1 MLPPPIDQFS
11 SYDELLAHVRAFV
24 LTQGYAVTIKRTRTD
39 VNGKVKNVTL
49 CCDRGGSYRNSLNLT
64 DDLRCRQTASRL
76 LDCPFELHGTR
87 RNGVWFLEVRNSEH
101 NHEASEDMSGHP
113 IARRLNTEQRELVQ
127 QMSAAGSHP
136 REILSTIHQSDLS
149 SMATSRT
156 IYNTLHSIREER
168 LDGRTPIQALFDKL
182 QESDFEFDYQRDH
195 QNHITHL
202 FFAHR
207 ISIALTRTYP
217 VVLLLDCTYKTNRYR
232 MPLLNVV
239 GMTSFN
245 TTFFSCFAFLK
256 DEKEA
261 DYEWALTCI
270 SKIFNG
276 MSHPKVIVT
285 DRELALMNAI
295 GRIFPGA
302 HHLLCIWHINKNIL
316 AKCKR
321 HFATEEDWT
330 EFIELW
336 KAVTASIT
344 EQDFTTKWNEF
355 LECYASKPNVLQY
368 LQETWILH
376 KECFISAWVDRYLH
390 LGNKATS
397 RVEGAHATLKKYLQ
411 SSRGDLESVHRK
423 IILQVESQAK
433 EIRAMISSERLK
445 VQHVYRIALFEP
457 LLSRV
462 SVFALKKIRDEW
474 IKASNATLD
483 SPLNPCSGILSS
495 TMGLPCSHL
504 ISERIANSQTLQQT
518 DIHEHWWIKGCH
530 FEFLGDLTRPANGD
544 HANLQLLLQ
553 SFAQQY
559 QFWPPH
565 QQAAARTQLEELS
578 SAPPDVLGNP
588 EVSRPRGRPVG
599 ARNQS
604 EGSMQRDPSAFELV
618 ERRPRQCGICRQ
630 TGHNSQTC
638 PTV

>member
-49 CCDRGGSYRNSLNLT
+49 RCDRGGSYRNSLNLT
-64 DDLRCRQTASRL
+64 DDLRRRQTASRF

-113 IARRLNTEQRELVQ
+113 ITHRLNTEQRELVQ

-136 REILSTIHQSDLS
+136 CEILSTIHQSDLS

-182 QESDFEFDYQRDH
+182 QESDFEFDYQH
-195 QNHITHL
+195 
-202 FFAHR
+202 
-207 ISIALTRTYP
+207 
-217 VVLLLDCTYKTNRYR
+217 
-232 MPLLNVV
+232 
-239 GMTSFN
+239 
-245 TTFFSCFAFLK
+245 
-256 DEKEA
+256 EKEA
-261 DYEWALTCI
+261 DYECALTCI

-330 EFIELW
+330 KFIELW

-344 EQDFTTKWNEF
+344 EQDFTTKWKEF
-355 LECYASKPNVLQY
+355 LECYASKPNILQY

-433 EIRAMISSERLK
+433 EIHAMISSECLK

-462 SVFALKKIRDEW
+462 SVFALKKICDKW

-504 ISERIANSQTLQQT
+504 ISEHIANSQTLQQT
-518 DIHEHWWIKGCH
+518 DIHEHWWIKGRH

-588 EVSRPRGRPVG
+588 ER
-599 ARNQS
+599 
-604 EGSMQRDPSAFELV
+604 
-618 ERRPRQCGICRQ
+618 
-630 TGHNSQTC
+630 
-638 PTV
+638 

>member
-1 MLPPPIDQFS
+1 
-11 SYDELLAHVRAFV
+11 
-24 LTQGYAVTIKRTRTD
+24 
-39 VNGKVKNVTL
+39 KNVTL
-49 CCDRGGSYRNSLNLT
+49 RCDRGGSYRNSLNLT
-64 DDLRCRQTASRL
+64 DDLYHRQTVSRL

-87 RNGVWFLEVRNSEH
+87 CNGVWFLEVHNSEH

-113 IARRLNTEQRELVQ
+113 ITHRLNTEQRELVQ
-127 QMSAAGSHP
+127 QMSATGSHP

-182 QESDFEFDYQRDH
+182 QESDFEFDYQHDH

-261 DYEWALTCI
+261 DYEWALSYI

-285 DRELALMNAI
+285 YQELALMNVI
-295 GRIFPGA
+295 GRIFP
-302 HHLLCIWHINKNIL
+302 
-316 AKCKR
+316 
-321 HFATEEDWT
+321 EEDWT

-336 KAVTASIT
+336 KA
-344 EQDFTTKWNEF
+344 
-355 LECYASKPNVLQY
+355 Y

-397 RVEGAHATLKKYLQ
+397 QVEGAHATLKKYLQ
-411 SSRGDLESVHRK
+411 SSR
-423 IILQVESQAK
+423 
-433 EIRAMISSERLK
+433 

-457 LLSRV
+457 LLCCV
-462 SVFALKKIRDEW
+462 SVFALKKICDEW

-504 ISERIANSQTLQQT
+504 ISERIANGQTLQQT

-530 FEFLGDLTRPANGD
+530 FEFLGDLTCPVNGD
-544 HANLQLLLQ
+544 HTNLQLLLQ

-565 QQAAARTQLEELS
+565 QQAAAHTQLEELT

-588 EVSRPRGRPVG
+588 E
-599 ARNQS
+599 
-604 EGSMQRDPSAFELV
+604 
-618 ERRPRQCGICRQ
+618 
-630 TGHNSQTC
+630 
-638 PTV
+638 

>member
-1 MLPPPIDQFS
+1 MLLPPIDQFS

-24 LTQGYAVTIKRTRTD
+24 LTQGYAVTIMAK
-39 VNGKVKNVTL
+39 
-49 CCDRGGSYRNSLNLT
+49 
-64 DDLRCRQTASRL
+64 QTVSRL

-87 RNGVWFLEVRNSEH
+87 CNGVWFLEVHNSEH

-113 IARRLNTEQRELVQ
+113 ITHRLNTEQRELVQ
-127 QMSAAGSHP
+127 QMSATGSHP

-149 SMATSRT
+149 SMVISRT
-156 IYNTLHSIREER
+156 IYNNLHSI
-168 LDGRTPIQALFDKL
+168 
-182 QESDFEFDYQRDH
+182 H
-195 QNHITHL
+195 
-202 FFAHR
+202 
-207 ISIALTRTYP
+207 
-217 VVLLLDCTYKTNRYR
+217 
-232 MPLLNVV
+232 
-239 GMTSFN
+239 
-245 TTFFSCFAFLK
+245 
-256 DEKEA
+256 EKEA
-261 DYEWALTCI
+261 DYEWALSYI

-285 DRELALMNAI
+285 YQELALMNVI
-295 GRIFPGA
+295 GRIFP
-302 HHLLCIWHINKNIL
+302 
-316 AKCKR
+316 
-321 HFATEEDWT
+321 EEDWT

-336 KAVTASIT
+336 KA
-344 EQDFTTKWNEF
+344 
-355 LECYASKPNVLQY
+355 Y

-397 RVEGAHATLKKYLQ
+397 QVEGAHATLKKYLQ
-411 SSRGDLESVHRK
+411 SSR
-423 IILQVESQAK
+423 
-433 EIRAMISSERLK
+433 

-457 LLSRV
+457 LLCCV
-462 SVFALKKIRDEW
+462 SVFALKKICDEW

-504 ISERIANSQTLQQT
+504 ISERIANGQTLQQT

-530 FEFLGDLTRPANGD
+530 FEFLGDLTCPVNGD
-544 HANLQLLLQ
+544 HTNLQLLLQ

-565 QQAAARTQLEELS
+565 QQAAAHTQLEELT

-588 EVSRPRGRPVG
+588 EVSRPQGRPVG
-599 ARNQS
+599 ARNQR

-618 ERRPRQCGICRQ
+618 ERRPRKCGICCQ
-630 TGHNSQTC
+630 TGHNSEHVL
-638 PTV
+638 P

>member
-49 CCDRGGSYRNSLNLT
+49 HCDRAPW
-64 DDLRCRQTASRL
+64 DQTQWCL
-76 LDCPFELHGTR
+76 
-87 RNGVWFLEVRNSEH
+87 VRNSEH
-101 NHEASEDMSGHP
+101 NHKASEDMSGHP
-113 IARRLNTEQRELVQ
+113 ITRRLNTEQRELVQ

-136 REILSTIHQSDLS
+136 CEILSTIHQSDLS

-168 LDGRTPIQALFDKL
+168 LDG
-182 QESDFEFDYQRDH
+182 H
-195 QNHITHL
+195 
-202 FFAHR
+202 
-207 ISIALTRTYP
+207 
-217 VVLLLDCTYKTNRYR
+217 
-232 MPLLNVV
+232 
-239 GMTSFN
+239 
-245 TTFFSCFAFLK
+245 
-256 DEKEA
+256 EKEA

-344 EQDFTTKWNEF
+344 EQDFTTKWKEF

-376 KECFISAWVDRYLH
+376 KECFISAWVDHYLH

-423 IILQVESQAK
+423 IILEVESQAK

-462 SVFALKKIRDEW
+462 SVFALKKIHDEW
-474 IKASNATLD
+474 IKASNATLE

-504 ISERIANSQTLQQT
+504 ISERIANGQTLQQT
-518 DIHEHWWIKGCH
+518 DIHEHWWIK
-530 FEFLGDLTRPANGD
+530 
-544 HANLQLLLQ
+544 
-553 SFAQQY
+553 
-559 QFWPPH
+559 
-565 QQAAARTQLEELS
+565 AAAHTQLEELS

-588 EVSRPRGRPVG
+588 E
-599 ARNQS
+599 
-604 EGSMQRDPSAFELV
+604 
-618 ERRPRQCGICRQ
+618 
-630 TGHNSQTC
+630 
-638 PTV
+638 

>member
-1 MLPPPIDQFS
+1 
-11 SYDELLAHVRAFV
+11 
-24 LTQGYAVTIKRTRTD
+24 
-39 VNGKVKNVTL
+39 
-49 CCDRGGSYRNSLNLT
+49 
-64 DDLRCRQTASRL
+64 
-76 LDCPFELHGTR
+76 
-87 RNGVWFLEVRNSEH
+87 
-101 NHEASEDMSGHP
+101 
-113 IARRLNTEQRELVQ
+113 
-127 QMSAAGSHP
+127 
-136 REILSTIHQSDLS
+136 SDLS

-182 QESDFEFDYQRDH
+182 QESDFEFDYQHDH

-344 EQDFTTKWNEF
+344 EQDFTTKWKEF
-355 LECYASKPNVLQY
+355 LECYA
-368 LQETWILH
+368 
-376 KECFISAWVDRYLH
+376 
-390 LGNKATS
+390 
-397 RVEGAHATLKKYLQ
+397 
-411 SSRGDLESVHRK
+411 
-423 IILQVESQAK
+423 
-433 EIRAMISSERLK
+433 
-445 VQHVYRIALFEP
+445 
-457 LLSRV
+457 
-462 SVFALKKIRDEW
+462 
-474 IKASNATLD
+474 
-483 SPLNPCSGILSS
+483 
-495 TMGLPCSHL
+495 
-504 ISERIANSQTLQQT
+504 
-518 DIHEHWWIKGCH
+518 
-530 FEFLGDLTRPANGD
+530 
-544 HANLQLLLQ
+544 
-553 SFAQQY
+553 
-559 QFWPPH
+559 
-565 QQAAARTQLEELS
+565 
-578 SAPPDVLGNP
+578 
-588 EVSRPRGRPVG
+588 
-599 ARNQS
+599 
-604 EGSMQRDPSAFELV
+604 
-618 ERRPRQCGICRQ
+618 
-630 TGHNSQTC
+630 
-638 PTV
+638 